1 MLLYQVDNRVEIKRS
16 IWWCWCQVHTLTVGY
31 HTGRTSEKNLRVFYS
46 ICGKRLQLTMSW
58 WEKNSTRKYL
68 KAPPNSA
75 NKVAQNNIKYPDNSN
90 KWIHGWKWTG
100 KTVTKLEN
108 LIFVFLS
115 IEGLRYNNSKTYFT
129 GCSQSEGKF
138 WGALLQYPLNSC
150 ASNNL
155 HAGCSADLI
164 STCVV
169 CLLQAK
175 SGANIK

>member
-1 MLLYQVDNRVEIKRS
+1 MLMSGAHSHCGISHWEDLRKKFTSFLFYLWKTTPAYNVV
-16 IWWCWCQVHTLTVGY
+16 VG
-31 HTGRTSEKNLRVFYS
+31 KKLNL
-46 ICGKRLQLTMSW
+46 
-58 WEKNSTRKYL
+58 TRKCE

-100 KTVTKLEN
+100 KTLTKLDN

-155 HAGCSADLI
+155 HAGCSADVI